1 MSRANHSIT
10 LYWCSFQRSVQNIT
24 AVLLISEHSKIWG
37 YFRITQR
44 GEYFFSLIV
53 SHSFDAKWPRLGCW
67 VGIKRI
73 CLKCCRGGVRGSN
86 IYAQWKKNSFPSSV
100 QTGQALFWK
109 ARLIYRKKILYSMYK
124 LEMILL
130 SQVTDG
136 YKFTFTLV
144 QATFTLT
151 TTASL
156 SFSLLR
162 HHHHSRDMASEVWMQ
177 ENPSQTEQP
186 KLNTEQT
193 PRERISQVSGNRH
206 FLEQVSQES
215 EAS

>member
-1 MSRANHSIT
+1 
-10 LYWCSFQRSVQNIT
+10 
-24 AVLLISEHSKIWG
+24 
-37 YFRITQR
+37 
-44 GEYFFSLIV
+44 
-53 SHSFDAKWPRLGCW
+53 
-67 VGIKRI
+67 
-73 CLKCCRGGVRGSN
+73 
-86 IYAQWKKNSFPSSV
+86 
-100 QTGQALFWK
+100 
-109 ARLIYRKKILYSMYK
+109 MYK

-193 PRERISQVSGNRH
+193 PRERISQVSGSRH